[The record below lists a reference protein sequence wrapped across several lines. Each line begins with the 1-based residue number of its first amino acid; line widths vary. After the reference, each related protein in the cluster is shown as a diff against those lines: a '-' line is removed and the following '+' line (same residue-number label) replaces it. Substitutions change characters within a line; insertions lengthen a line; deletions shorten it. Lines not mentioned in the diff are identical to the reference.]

1 MLKRLGLNRHVSE
14 ADLTALWADIRLGV
28 ATQTAAASHVRDC
41 SACRSRLAALSN
53 WLDGLRTDAR
63 HEADEAFTRERLTV
77 QHAQILRRLEAM
89 ERPARVLAF
98 PRFKNAISAGRHVG
112 RQHWIA
118 SAAAAGLIV
127 GIGLGQTLNFRI
139 TSVPDR
145 FSSAP
150 QIVRSTAGTD
160 GLILQPISAV
170 SDELFLYDDEPT
182 AATEHIPE
190 SLRSLHEITP
200 SARDY
205 SPR

>member
-14 ADLTALWADIRLGV
+14 ADLTALWADVRLGV
-28 ATQTAAASHVRDC
+28 SAQTAAAAHVRDC
-41 SACRSRLAALSN
+41 AACRSRLTALST

-63 HEADEAFTRERLTV
+63 QEADEAFTRERLTM
-77 QHAQILRRLEAM
+77 QHGQIMRRLEAM

-98 PRFKNAISAGRHVG
+98 PRFASAISVRHVG

-127 GIGLGQTLNFRI
+127 GIGLGQTLNFQR

-145 FSSAP
+145 FSTAP
-150 QIVRSTAGTD
+150 QIVRTGIGQD
-160 GLILQPISAV
+160 GLVIQPISAV
-170 SDELFLYDDEPT
+170 SDELFLYDEEP
-182 AATEHIPE
+182 ALGLEHIPE

>member
-14 ADLTALWADIRLGV
+14 ADLTALWADVRLGV
-28 ATQTAAASHVRDC
+28 STQTAAAAHVRDC
-41 SACRSRLAALSN
+41 AACRSRLTSLST

-63 HEADEAFTRERLTV
+63 HEADEAFTRERLAT

-98 PRFKNAISAGRHVG
+98 PRFTRAISVRHVG

-127 GIGLGQTLNFRI
+127 GIGLGQTFNFDRA
-139 TSVPDR
+139 SAPDR
-145 FSSAP
+145 FGVAP
-150 QIVRSTAGTD
+150 QIVRSGSTPD
-160 GLILQPISAV
+160 GLVLQPISAV
-170 SDELFLYDDEPT
+170 SDELFLYDEEP
-182 AATEHIPE
+182 AQFTEHIPE

-200 SARDY
+200 SARD
-205 SPR
+205 

>member
-14 ADLTALWADIRLGV
+14 ADLTTMWADVRLGV
-28 ATQTAAASHVRDC
+28 APQTAAAAHVREC
-41 SACRSRLAALSN
+41 TTCRSRLTSLSN

-63 HEADEAFTRERLTV
+63 HEADEAFTRDRLAA

-98 PRFKNAISAGRHVG
+98 PRLKNAISVRHVG
-112 RQHWIA
+112 RQGWIA

-127 GIGLGQTLNFRI
+127 GIGLGQTFNFRNA
-139 TSVPDR
+139 TGADR
-145 FSSAP
+145 FDHAP
-150 QIVRSTAGTD
+150 QIVRSG
-160 GLILQPISAV
+160 GGQNGIVLQPINAV
-170 SDELFLYDDEPT
+170 SDELFLYDEEP
-182 AATEHIPE
+182 ARATEHIPE

-205 SPR
+205 TAR

>member
-14 ADLTALWADIRLGV
+14 ADLTALWADVRLGV
-28 ATQTAAASHVRDC
+28 SAQTAAAAHVRDC
-41 SACRSRLAALSN
+41 AACRSRLTALST
-53 WLDGLRTDAR
+53 WLDGLRADAR
-63 HEADEAFTRERLTV
+63 QEADEAFTRERLTM
-77 QHAQILRRLEAM
+77 QHGQIMRRLEAM

-98 PRFKNAISAGRHVG
+98 PRFAKAISVRHVG

-127 GIGLGQTLNFRI
+127 GIGLGQTLNFQR

-145 FSSAP
+145 FSTAP
-150 QIVRSTAGTD
+150 QIVRTGVGQD
-160 GLILQPISAV
+160 GLVPISAV
-170 SDELFLYDDEPT
+170 SDELFLYDEEP
-182 AATEHIPE
+182 ALGLEHIPE

>member
-14 ADLTALWADIRLGV
+14 ADLTALWADVRLGV
-28 ATQTAAASHVRDC
+28 ATQTAAAAHVRDC
-41 SACRSRLAALSN
+41 SACRTRLTSLST

-63 HEADEAFTRERLTV
+63 QEADEAFTRERLSM

-89 ERPARVLAF
+89 ERPARVLTF
-98 PRFKNAISAGRHVG
+98 PRFTNAISVRHVG
-112 RQHWIA
+112 RQGWIA

-127 GIGLGQTLNFRI
+127 GIGLGQTFHFNR
-139 TSVPDR
+139 TSSPDR

-150 QIVRSTAGTD
+150 QVARSGGGQD
-160 GLILQPISAV
+160 GMVLQPISAV
-170 SDELFLYDDEPT
+170 SDELFLYDEEP
-182 AATEHIPE
+182 AMATEHIPE

>member
-14 ADLTALWADIRLGV
+14 ADLTALWADMRLGV
-28 ATQTAAASHVRDC
+28 AAQTAAAAHVRDC
-41 SACRSRLAALSN
+41 AACRSRLASLSS

-63 HEADEAFTRERLTV
+63 RDADEAFTRDRLTM
-77 QHAQILRRLEAM
+77 QHAQIMRRLEAM

-98 PRFKNAISAGRHVG
+98 PRFANAIASRHVG

-127 GIGLGQTLNFRI
+127 GIGLGQTFNLRQ

-145 FSSAP
+145 FASAP
-150 QIVRSTAGTD
+150 QIVRSVGGQED
-160 GLILQPISAV
+160 LVIRPISAV
-170 SDELFLYDDEPT
+170 SDEAFLYDEEP
-182 AATEHIPE
+182 ALATEHIPE

-205 SPR
+205 TPR

>member
-14 ADLTALWADIRLGV
+14 ADLTALWADVRLGV
-28 ATQTAAASHVRDC
+28 STQTAAAAHVRDC
-41 SACRSRLAALSN
+41 PACRSRLASLTS
-53 WLDGLRTDAR
+53 WLDGLRADAR
-63 HEADEAFTRERLTV
+63 RDAAEAFTRDRLSM
-77 QHAQILRRLEAM
+77 QHAQIMRRLEAM

-98 PRFKNAISAGRHVG
+98 PRFANAIASRHVG

-127 GIGLGQTLNFRI
+127 GIGLGQTFNLRQ

-145 FSSAP
+145 FASAP
-150 QIVRSTAGTD
+150 QIVRSVGNQD
-160 GLILQPISAV
+160 GMVIQPISAS
-170 SDELFLYDDEPT
+170 SDESFLYDEEPSL
-182 AATEHIPE
+182 ATEHIPE